1 MAPVYRKTTSEK
13 IGAWLGRSHSDG
25 ALLVL
30 RLFVGFMMLLGHGGD
45 KLLGFSDKVAQFPDP
60 LGVGAGFSLALVVFA
75 EFFCSLA
82 LVFGFLTRFAT
93 VPLILTMLVA
103 AFFVHG
109 SDPWARQEMAV
120 LYLVCYLVLFF
131 AGPGR
136 YSIDNK
142 LFTERR

>member
-1 MAPVYRKTTSEK
+1 MVPVYRKTTSEK
-13 IGAWLGRSHSDG
+13 FGDWLGRSHSDG

-45 KLLGFSDKVAQFPDP
+45 KLLRFGEQVTHFPDP
-60 LGVGAGFSLALVVFA
+60 LGLGPGLSLILVIFA

-82 LVFGFLTRFAT
+82 LVFGFLTRLAAI
-93 VPLILTMLVA
+93 PLILTMLVA
-103 AFFVHG
+103 AFFIHG
-109 SDPWARQEMAV
+109 SDTWAQQEVAV
-120 LYLVCYLVLFF
+120 IYLICYLVLFF

-142 LFTERR
+142 LFAERR